1 MGEGLDVGASMI
13 RSVLHPTDLTVSSE
27 LAFAHAL
34 KIALAGKSKLYLL
47 NANPGAEA
55 GNDIDWSASR
65 ASGGLWPDGESC
77 LRAARPRM

>member
-1 MGEGLDVGASMI
+1 MGEGLEGGASMI

-55 GNDIDWSASR
+55 ATTSIGPLSR
-65 ASGGLWPDGESC
+65 ASADSG
-77 LRAARPRM
+77 RMGDPA

>member
-1 MGEGLDVGASMI
+1 MGEGLEGGASMI

-55 GNDIDWSASR
+55 DNDIDWSAFPGVR
-65 ASGGLWPDGESC
+65 RTLAGWGNP
-77 LRAARPRM
+77 A